1 MAKSKP
7 DSSGPLDK
15 SPSHLLHRALQR
27 ALDIYAETA
36 GPTAVTQR
44 QYAVLAAVSV
54 REGLTQADLVRSTG
68 IDRSTLAELVAR
80 MLGKGLIARERSN
93 EDGRANTV
101 SLTDKGKSALGEAQ
115 PRADAADEAILKLI
129 PSGKRGGF
137 LAGLRALSAER
148 AKPTSGDDA
157 PAKAKKAARKA
168 EKRAKKA
175 KKAKKSGKK
184 APDGD
189 PALAVV

>member
-1 MAKSKP
+1 MAKTKSE
-7 DSSGPLDK
+7 SSGPLDK

-44 QYAVLAAVSV
+44 QFAVLAAVAA

-101 SLTDKGKSALGEAQ
+101 SLTDKGRSALAEAQ
-115 PRADAADEAILKLI
+115 PRAHAADQAILKLV

-137 LAGLRALSAER
+137 LAALRALAAER
-148 AKPTSGDDA
+148 PKAGDD
-157 PAKAKKAARKA
+157 KADKG
-168 EKRAKKA
+168 KKA
-175 KKAKKSGKK
+175 KKAKKKAAKK
-184 APDGD
+184 ARKAGKPAEGE
-189 PALAVV
+189 PALVVG

>member
-1 MAKSKP
+1 MAKAKL
-7 DSSGPLDK
+7 DATGPLDR

-44 QYAVLAAVSV
+44 QFAVLSAVSSH
-54 REGLTQADLVRSTG
+54 EGLTQADLVRSTG

-101 SLTDKGKSALGEAQ
+101 SLTDKGRTSLQEAE
-115 PRADAADEAILKLI
+115 PRAQAADDEILGLI
-129 PSGKRGGF
+129 PSGKRSAF
-137 LAGLRALSAER
+137 LAGLRALSSQRVR
-148 AKPTSGDDA
+148 ADDGKPAKQKKAGK
-157 PAKAKKAARKA
+157 KAKKK
-168 EKRAKKA
+168 AKKA
-175 KKAKKSGKK
+175 KKAKKSGEGE
-184 APDGD
+184 PT
-189 PALAVV
+189 LVVG

>member
-44 QYAVLAAVSV
+44 QYAVLAAVSA

-101 SLTDKGKSALGEAQ
+101 SLTDKGKTALGEAQ

-137 LAGLRALSAER
+137 LAGLRALSADR
-148 AKPTSGDDA
+148 TKASDDA

-184 APDGD
+184 SAETD

>member
-1 MAKSKP
+1 MAKTKSE
-7 DSSGPLDK
+7 SSGPLDK

-44 QYAVLAAVSV
+44 QFAVLAAVAA

-80 MLGKGLIARERSN
+80 MLGKGLLARERSN

-101 SLTDKGKSALGEAQ
+101 TLTDKGRTALAEAE
-115 PRADAADEAILKLI
+115 PRAHAADQAILRLV

-137 LAGLRALSAER
+137 LASLRALAAER
-148 AKPTSGDDA
+148 PKDA
-157 PAKAKKAARKA
+157 DEKADKG
-168 EKRAKKA
+168 KKA
-175 KKAKKSGKK
+175 KKAKKKAAKK
-184 APDGD
+184 AKKGRKAPEGE
-189 PALAVV
+189 PALVAG

>member
-1 MAKSKP
+1 MAKTKLEP
-7 DSSGPLDK
+7 AGPLDR

-44 QYAVLAAVSV
+44 QYAVLSAVAA

-101 SLTDKGKSALGEAQ
+101 SLTDKENQEADFDRPEPMFELGMDDNYL
-115 PRADAADEAILKLI
+115 PVPPVKGVG
-129 PSGKRGGF
+129 PS
-137 LAGLRALSAER
+137 
-148 AKPTSGDDA
+148 DD
-157 PAKAKKAARKA
+157 
-168 EKRAKKA
+168 
-175 KKAKKSGKK
+175 
-184 APDGD
+184 
-189 PALAVV
+189 

>member
-1 MAKSKP
+1 MAKTKSE
-7 DSSGPLDK
+7 SSGPLDK

-44 QYAVLAAVSV
+44 QFAVLAAVAA

-101 SLTDKGKSALGEAQ
+101 SLTDKGRSALAEAQ
-115 PRADAADEAILKLI
+115 PRAHAADQAILKLV

-137 LAGLRALSAER
+137 LTALRALAAER
-148 AKPTSGDDA
+148 PKAGDD
-157 PAKAKKAARKA
+157 KADKG
-168 EKRAKKA
+168 KKA
-175 KKAKKSGKK
+175 KKAKKKAAKK
-184 APDGD
+184 ARKAGKPAEGE
-189 PALAVV
+189 PALVVG

>member
-1 MAKSKP
+1 MAKAKLEP
-7 DSSGPLDK
+7 AGPLDR

-36 GPTAVTQR
+36 GTTAVTQR
-44 QYAVLAAVSV
+44 QYAVLAAVAA

-101 SLTDKGKSALGEAQ
+101 SLTDKGRNALEEAE
-115 PRADAADEAILKLI
+115 PRARAADEAILKMV

-137 LAGLRALSAER
+137 ISALRALSAER
-148 AKPTSGDDA
+148 AKPGEVK
-157 PAKAKKAARKA
+157 PAKLKKGK
-168 EKRAKKA
+168 KDKA
-175 KKAKKSGKK
+175 KKAKKSKK
-184 APDGD
+184 AKKAAKKSADAE
-189 PALAVV
+189 PALVVG

>member
-1 MAKSKP
+1 MAKSKTN
-7 DSSGPLDK
+7 GPAALDR

-27 ALDIYAETA
+27 ALDIYGSLAGETA
-36 GPTAVTQR
+36 TTQR
-44 QYAVLAAVSV
+44 QYAVLSAVAEH
-54 REGLTQADLVRSTG
+54 EGLTQADLVRSTG

-80 MLGKGLIARERSN
+80 MLGKGLIGRERSN

-101 SLTDKGKSALGEAQ
+101 SLTDKGRIALSEAQ
-115 PRADAADEAILKLI
+115 PRAENADEAILRLI

-148 AKPTSGDDA
+148 SKPADDQ
-157 PAKAKKAARKA
+157 PSKGKKAKKA

-175 KKAKKSGKK
+175 KKAKKVKK
-184 APDGD
+184 TPDAE
-189 PALAVV
+189 PASVVA

>member
-1 MAKSKP
+1 MAKTKSE
-7 DSSGPLDK
+7 SSGPLDK

-44 QYAVLAAVSV
+44 QFAVLAAVAA

-80 MLGKGLIARERSN
+80 MLGKGLLARERSN

-101 SLTDKGKSALGEAQ
+101 TLTDKGRTALAEAE
-115 PRADAADEAILKLI
+115 PRSHAADQAILRLI

-137 LAGLRALSAER
+137 LAALRAMAAER
-148 AKPTSGDDA
+148 P
-157 PAKAKKAARKA
+157 KAGEEKA
-168 EKRAKKA
+168 EKGKKGKKSKKKAAKKA
-175 KKAKKSGKK
+175 KKGRK
-184 APDGD
+184 APEGE
-189 PALAVV
+189 PALVVG

>member
-1 MAKSKP
+1 MAKQKP
-7 DSSGPLDK
+7 EPAGPLDR

-44 QYAVLAAVSV
+44 QYAVLAAVAA

-80 MLGKGLIARERSN
+80 MLGKGLLARERSN

-101 SLTDKGKSALGEAQ
+101 SLTEKGRTALDEAE
-115 PRADAADEAILKLI
+115 PRSRAADEAILKLA
-129 PSGKRGGF
+129 PSGKRAAF
-137 LAGLRALSAER
+137 LSVLRALAAER
-148 AKPTSGDDA
+148 PKPGEEK
-157 PAKAKKAARKA
+157 PAKGKKGK
-168 EKRAKKA
+168 KDKKKKA
-175 KKAKKSGKK
+175 KKAKKTKK
-184 APDGD
+184 SAESEPS
-189 PALAVV
+189 LVVG

>member
-1 MAKSKP
+1 MAKTKS

-44 QYAVLAAVSV
+44 QFAVLAAVSAH
-54 REGLTQADLVRSTG
+54 EGLTQADLVRATG

-80 MLGKGLIARERSN
+80 MLGKGLLARERSN

-101 SLTDKGKSALGEAQ
+101 SLTDKGRTALAEAE
-115 PRADAADEAILKLI
+115 PRAHAADQAILKLV

-137 LAGLRALSAER
+137 LASLRALSAER
-148 AKPTSGDDA
+148 PKASDD
-157 PAKAKKAARKA
+157 KAAKS
-168 EKRAKKA
+168 KKA
-175 KKAKKSGKK
+175 KKAKKKAAKK
-184 APDGD
+184 AKKGRKTGEAE
-189 PALAVV
+189 PALVVG

>member
-1 MAKSKP
+1 MAKAKT
-7 DSSGPLDK
+7 DSSGPLDR
-15 SPSHLLHRALQR
+15 SPSHLMHRALQR

-44 QYAVLAAVSV
+44 QFAVLAAVFAH
-54 REGLTQADLVRSTG
+54 EGLTQADLVRSTG

-101 SLTDKGKSALGEAQ
+101 SLTDKGKLALQEAE
-115 PRADAADEAILKLI
+115 PRAQAADDAILKLI

-137 LAGLRALSAER
+137 LAGLRALSVER
-148 AKPTSGDDA
+148 PRPSDDKPD
-157 PAKAKKAARKA
+157 KAKKAAKKA
-168 EKRAKKA
+168 KKKAKKA
-175 KKAKKSGKK
+175 KKAKKNVGAG
-184 APDGD
+184 APQ
-189 PALAVV
+189 VVA

>member
-1 MAKSKP
+1 MAKDKP
-7 DSSGPLDK
+7 EPAGPLDR

-44 QYAVLAAVSV
+44 QYAVLAAVAA

-101 SLTDKGKSALGEAQ
+101 SLTEKGRTALDEAE
-115 PRADAADEAILKLI
+115 PRSRAADEAIMKLV
-129 PSGKRGGF
+129 PSGKRSGF
-137 LAGLRALSAER
+137 LSALRALSAER
-148 AKPTSGDDA
+148 AKPTDEKPSKG
-157 PAKAKKAARKA
+157 KKTK
-168 EKRAKKA
+168 KDKKKKDKKA
-175 KKAKKSGKK
+175 KKAKKS
-184 APDGD
+184 ADTEPT
-189 PALAVV
+189 LVVG

>member
-1 MAKSKP
+1 MAKQKP
-7 DSSGPLDK
+7 EPAGPLDR

-44 QYAVLAAVSV
+44 QYAVLAAVAA

-101 SLTDKGKSALGEAQ
+101 SLTDKGRTALDEAE
-115 PRADAADEAILKLI
+115 PRAKAADEAILKLV
-129 PSGKRGGF
+129 PQGKRGGF
-137 LAGLRALSAER
+137 LSALRALSAER
-148 AKPTSGDDA
+148 PKPGEE
-157 PAKAKKAARKA
+157 KAAKG
-168 EKRAKKA
+168 KKGKKDKKKKA
-175 KKAKKSGKK
+175 KKAKKARK
-184 APDGD
+184 ASPEAE
-189 PALAVV
+189 PTLVVG

>member
-1 MAKSKP
+1 MAKGKP
-7 DSSGPLDK
+7 ETAGPLDK

-44 QYAVLAAVSV
+44 QYAVLAAVAA

-101 SLTDKGKSALGEAQ
+101 SLTDKGRTALDEAQ
-115 PRADAADEAILKLI
+115 PRADKADDAIMKLV

-137 LAGLRALSAER
+137 LSALRALSAER
-148 AKPTSGDDA
+148 PKPGEEKQAKG
-157 PAKAKKAARKA
+157 KKGK
-168 EKRAKKA
+168 KDKKKKA
-175 KKAKKSGKK
+175 KKAKKSKK
-184 APDGD
+184 AGVESEPT
-189 PALAVV
+189 LVVG

>member
-1 MAKSKP
+1 MAKAKL
-7 DSSGPLDK
+7 DASGPLDR
-15 SPSHLLHRALQR
+15 SPGHLLHRALQR

-44 QYAVLAAVSV
+44 QYAVLAAVSA

-80 MLGKGLIARERSN
+80 MLTKGLIARERSN

-101 SLTDKGKSALGEAQ
+101 SLTDKGRGALQEAE
-115 PRADAADEAILKLI
+115 PRAQAADDEILRRI

-137 LAGLRALSAER
+137 LAGLRALSADRPKAGEEKP
-148 AKPTSGDDA
+148 AKEKKAGK
-157 PAKAKKAARKA
+157 KAKKK
-168 EKRAKKA
+168 AKKA
-175 KKAKKSGKK
+175 KKAKKSG
-184 APDGD
+184 DGE
-189 PALAVV
+189 PTLVVG

>member
-1 MAKSKP
+1 MAKTKSE
-7 DSSGPLDK
+7 SSGPLDK

-44 QYAVLAAVSV
+44 QFAVLAAVAA

-80 MLGKGLIARERSN
+80 MLGKGLLARERSN

-101 SLTDKGKSALGEAQ
+101 TLTDKGRTALAEAE
-115 PRADAADEAILKLI
+115 PRAHAADQAILRLI

-137 LAGLRALSAER
+137 LAALRAMAAER
-148 AKPTSGDDA
+148 PKAGEEKA
-157 PAKAKKAARKA
+157 EKAKKSKKSKKKA
-168 EKRAKKA
+168 AKKA
-175 KKAKKSGKK
+175 KKGRK
-184 APDGD
+184 APEGE
-189 PALAVV
+189 PALVVG

>member
-44 QYAVLAAVSV
+44 QYAVLAAVSAH
-54 REGLTQADLVRSTG
+54 EGLTQADLVRSTG

-80 MLGKGLIARERSN
+80 MLGKGLIGRERSN

-101 SLTDKGKSALGEAQ
+101 SLTDKGRIALSEAQ
-115 PRADAADEAILKLI
+115 PRAENADEAILKLI

-148 AKPTSGDDA
+148 SKPGDDQ
-157 PAKAKKAARKA
+157 PSKGKKAKKA

-175 KKAKKSGKK
+175 KKSKKAKK
-184 APDGD
+184 APDAE
-189 PALAVV
+189 PASVVA

>member
-1 MAKSKP
+1 MAKTKSE
-7 DSSGPLDK
+7 SSGPLDK

-44 QYAVLAAVSV
+44 QFAVLAAVAA

-80 MLGKGLIARERSN
+80 MLGKGLLARERSN

-101 SLTDKGKSALGEAQ
+101 TLTDKGRTALAEAE
-115 PRADAADEAILKLI
+115 PRAHAADQAILRLI

-137 LAGLRALSAER
+137 LAALRAMAADR
-148 AKPTSGDDA
+148 P
-157 PAKAKKAARKA
+157 KAGEEKADKGKKSKKSKKKA
-168 EKRAKKA
+168 AKKA
-175 KKAKKSGKK
+175 KKGRK
-184 APDGD
+184 APEGE
-189 PALAVV
+189 PALVVG

>member
-1 MAKSKP
+1 MSKAKT
-7 DSSGPLDK
+7 DSSGPLDR
-15 SPSHLLHRALQR
+15 SPSHLMHRALQR

-44 QYAVLAAVSV
+44 QFAVLSAVAAH
-54 REGLTQADLVRSTG
+54 EGLTQADLVRSTG

-101 SLTDKGKSALGEAQ
+101 SLTDKGKQALQEAE
-115 PRADAADEAILKLI
+115 PRAQAADEAILKLI

-137 LAGLRALSAER
+137 LAGLRALSVDR
-148 AKPTSGDDA
+148 ARPVDDKPD
-157 PAKAKKAARKA
+157 KAKKAAKKA
-168 EKRAKKA
+168 KKKAKKA
-175 KKAKKSGKK
+175 KKAKKSV
-184 APDGD
+184 ADTTPQ
-189 PALAVV
+189 VVA

>member
-1 MAKSKP
+1 MAKTKSETA
-7 DSSGPLDK
+7 GPLDK

-44 QYAVLAAVSV
+44 QFAVLAAVAA

-80 MLGKGLIARERSN
+80 MLGKGLLSRERSN

-101 SLTDKGKSALGEAQ
+101 TLTDKGRTALAEAE
-115 PRADAADEAILKLI
+115 PRAHAADQAILKLT
-129 PSGKRGGF
+129 PSSKRSAF
-137 LAGLRALSAER
+137 MACLRALAVER
-148 AKPTSGDDA
+148 PKDGEE
-157 PAKAKKAARKA
+157 KA
-168 EKRAKKA
+168 EKGKKA
-175 KKAKKSGKK
+175 KKAKKKAAKK
-184 APDGD
+184 AKKSHKSEGE
-189 PALAVV
+189 PALVVG

>member
-1 MAKSKP
+1 MAKAKT
-7 DSSGPLDK
+7 DAAGPLDR
-15 SPSHLLHRALQR
+15 SPSHLMHRALQR

-44 QYAVLAAVSV
+44 QFAVLAAVAAH
-54 REGLTQADLVRSTG
+54 EGLTQADLVRSTG

-93 EDGRANTV
+93 DDGRANTV
-101 SLTDKGKSALGEAQ
+101 SLTDKGKLALQEAE
-115 PRADAADEAILKLI
+115 PRAMAADEAILKLI

-148 AKPTSGDDA
+148 PRPAEDKPD
-157 PAKAKKAARKA
+157 KA
-168 EKRAKKA
+168 AKKA
-175 KKAKKSGKK
+175 KKAKKKAKK
-184 APDGD
+184 AKRAKKTQDD
-189 PALAVV
+189 DSAQVVA

>member
-1 MAKSKP
+1 MAKTKLEP
-7 DSSGPLDK
+7 AGPLDR

-44 QYAVLAAVSV
+44 QYAVLSAVAA

-101 SLTDKGKSALGEAQ
+101 SLTDKGKTALLEAE
-115 PRADAADEAILKLI
+115 PRSFAADEAILKLI

-137 LAGLRALSAER
+137 IAGLRALATERVKVAEE
-148 AKPTSGDDA
+148 KP
-157 PAKAKKAARKA
+157 PKAKKGG
-168 EKRAKKA
+168 KKA
-175 KKAKKSGKK
+175 KKKAQKASKK
-184 APDGD
+184 ASKKARKAMADSP
-189 PALAVV
+189 PSVVA

>member
-1 MAKSKP
+1 MAKTKS

-44 QYAVLAAVSV
+44 QFAVLAAVAAH
-54 REGLTQADLVRSTG
+54 EGLTQADLVRATG

-80 MLGKGLIARERSN
+80 MLGKGLLARERSN

-101 SLTDKGKSALGEAQ
+101 SLTDKGRTSLAEAE
-115 PRADAADEAILKLI
+115 PRAHAADQAILKLV

-137 LAGLRALSAER
+137 LASLRALSAER
-148 AKPTSGDDA
+148 PKLSDEKNAKG
-157 PAKAKKAARKA
+157 
-168 EKRAKKA
+168 KKA
-175 KKAKKSGKK
+175 KKAKKKAAKK
-184 APDGD
+184 AKKGRKTGETE
-189 PALAVV
+189 PALVVG

>member
-1 MAKSKP
+1 MAKTKSE
-7 DSSGPLDK
+7 SSGPLDK

-44 QYAVLAAVSV
+44 QFAVLAAVAA

-80 MLGKGLIARERSN
+80 MLGKGLLARERSN

-101 SLTDKGKSALGEAQ
+101 TLTDKGRTALAEAE
-115 PRADAADEAILKLI
+115 PRAHAADQAILRLI

-137 LAGLRALSAER
+137 LAALRAMAAER
-148 AKPTSGDDA
+148 PKAGEEKPEKGK
-157 PAKAKKAARKA
+157 KAKKSKKKA
-168 EKRAKKA
+168 AKKA
-175 KKAKKSGKK
+175 KKGRK
-184 APDGD
+184 APEGE
-189 PALAVV
+189 PALVVG

>member
-1 MAKSKP
+1 MAKTKSE
-7 DSSGPLDK
+7 SSGPLDK

-44 QYAVLAAVSV
+44 QFAVLAGVAA

-101 SLTDKGKSALGEAQ
+101 SLTDKGRSALAEAE
-115 PRADAADEAILKLI
+115 PRAHAADQAILKLA
-129 PSGKRGGF
+129 PSGKRSAF
-137 LAGLRALSAER
+137 LACLRALA
-148 AKPTSGDDA
+148 ADPPKAGDDKA
-157 PAKAKKAARKA
+157 EKGKKARKAKKKAAKKARKA
-168 EKRAKKA
+168 RKPPE
-175 KKAKKSGKK
+175 GE
-184 APDGD
+184 PT
-189 PALAVV
+189 LVVG